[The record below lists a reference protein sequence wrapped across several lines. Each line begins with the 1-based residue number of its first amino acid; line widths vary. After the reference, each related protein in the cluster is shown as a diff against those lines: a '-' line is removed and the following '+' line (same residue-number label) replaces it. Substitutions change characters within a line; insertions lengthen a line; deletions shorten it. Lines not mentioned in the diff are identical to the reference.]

1 MNLKK
6 KDKIFVAGHNGMAGS
21 AIIRGLRKHGYENII
36 TINRN
41 QLDLEVQS
49 KVNNFFKK
57 NKITFVFLCAAKVGG
72 IYANDNYPADF
83 IAKNLSIQSNIID
96 AAFKNTIKKL
106 IFLGSSCVYP
116 RISNRKI
123 KESDLLTN
131 KLELTN
137 EPYAVAKISGIKMC
151 ESYNRQYNTD
161 YRSLMPTNMFGPGD
175 NYHPMNSHVMAALI
189 RKFIIAKRKNQ
200 KSVVVWGTGR
210 PKREFLYVDDF
221 ADAAVYLAKMS
232 KKKYSS
238 YINERLSHINIG
250 YGRDYSIKTIAN
262 MIKKSTGF
270 NGKIVYDKSKKDGVK
285 KKLLDN
291 KLIRSMGWK
300 PKHKLEKI
308 LNNYILS
315 IKNNINFK

>member
-96 AAFKNTIKKL
+96 AAFKNKIKKL

-161 YRSLMPTNMFGPGD
+161 Y
-175 NYHPMNSHVMAALI
+175 SHVMAALI

-262 MIKKSTGF
+262 MIRKSTGF